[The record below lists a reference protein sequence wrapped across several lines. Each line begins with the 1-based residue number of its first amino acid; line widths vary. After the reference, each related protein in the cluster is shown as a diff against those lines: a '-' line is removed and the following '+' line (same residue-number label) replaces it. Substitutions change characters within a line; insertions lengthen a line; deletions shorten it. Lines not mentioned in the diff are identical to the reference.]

1 MKSRSLGIGR
11 VERSWMAEAG
21 EGRWVWP
28 DWTGTCLMLHLTS
41 RRHGLVHTAR
51 EEIVHSHVL

>member
-1 MKSRSLGIGR
+1 
-11 VERSWMAEAG
+11 MAEAG